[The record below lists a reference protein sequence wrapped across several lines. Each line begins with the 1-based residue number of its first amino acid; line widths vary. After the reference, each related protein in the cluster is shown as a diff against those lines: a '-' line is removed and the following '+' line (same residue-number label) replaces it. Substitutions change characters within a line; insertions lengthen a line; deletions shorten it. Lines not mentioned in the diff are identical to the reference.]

1 MTSITYLF
9 IIKLDDI
16 VSKYSNTYP
25 SKSKMKPVDVK
36 SSTYINS
43 SKKINDKDPKFKIGD
58 IIRTSKYKNTFA
70 KDYVRNLSEEV
81 FMIKRIKNAVC
92 RGRVL

>member
-16 VSKYSNTYP
+16 VSKYSNTYH
-25 SKSKMKPVDVK
+25 SKSKMKPADVK

-43 SKKINDKDPKFKIGD
+43 SKKINDKDPKFRIGD
-58 IIRTSKYKNTFA
+58 IIRTSKYKKYF
-70 KDYVRNLSEEV
+70 R
-81 FMIKRIKNAVC
+81 KRLRSKFV
-92 RGRVL
+92 